1 MADQQRQDHQQQ
13 QQQQQQHQQH
23 QQQQQ
28 QHQQQHHQQQHH
40 QQQQHQQQQH
50 QLVVVCGSESLLQG
64 NNVSGILDKLGTEIK
79 SEQLRGMSFASA
91 LLNQQPYQPEMTI

>member
-13 QQQQQQHQQH
+13 QQQQQQHQQL
-23 QQQQQ
+23 QQQHQQQ
-28 QHQQQHHQQQHH
+28 QHQQQQHH
-40 QQQQHQQQQH
+40 KQQQHQQQQH
-50 QLVVVCGSESLLQG
+50 QLVVVCGSESFLQG